1 MNGIH
6 SRRPF
11 TTLCYASRSWMN
23 CEAQQAQKSLFGTW
37 WDNRTNL
44 VKWFFFSIG
53 ISNVTSVA
61 TTARALRVKWRD
73 NICCNLCHLLNHRS
87 TSICEIV
94 EHLLPSPS
102 FPSSYL
108 CLWIE
113 WKRVRWQE
121 MHHHNH
127 SKKQLIFSLAFELK
141 YYKNSLKS
149 NLFLSSSN
157 WPCHF
162 PHRMTWVTLLYTSE
176 QNVKCRLVFLNFH
189 YCVKS
194 QVVSFNAFM
203 SSHKTDCSPNAIE
216 AAAAA
221 PELLFKDRDLS
232 SFVKG
237 WSHLHF
243 PSVLSYAWELLP
255 PQGWHGNFFCSFL
268 IAQWSLRAK
277 DISS

>member
-1 MNGIH
+1 MQLLEVNNTKQERISDQDTCSFFQLLPSQWNFHGRFGPLSTSTKTTMVKRNSDLFLLFSKTESIRRRREIALNGIH

-53 ISNVTSVA
+53 ISDVTSVA

-108 CLWIE
+108 WCLNWME
-113 WKRVRWQE
+113 KSE
-121 MHHHNH
+121 MARNASSQPFKETINIFTSFWTEVPITRIHWN
-127 SKKQLIFSLAFELK
+127 LTFFSLL
-141 YYKNSLKS
+141 LIG
-149 NLFLSSSN
+149 LVI
-157 WPCHF
+157 F
-162 PHRMTWVTLLYTSE
+162 P
-176 QNVKCRLVFLNFH
+176 
-189 YCVKS
+189 
-194 QVVSFNAFM
+194 
-203 SSHKTDCSPNAIE
+203 I
-216 AAAAA
+216 
-221 PELLFKDRDLS
+221 
-232 SFVKG
+232 
-237 WSHLHF
+237 
-243 PSVLSYAWELLP
+243 AWHE
-255 PQGWHGNFFCSFL
+255 
-268 IAQWSLRAK
+268 
-277 DISS
+277 